1 MSLIQLR
8 LVVGFYYELLLSILL
23 TFLIYFLLV
32 VFVNTAQEFY
42 KKLFVFLFML
52 NIFIFIC
59 SIFFTE
65 KIKQF

>member
-8 LVVGFYYELLLSILL
+8 LVVGFYSELLLSILL

-59 SIFFTE
+59 IIFFTE
-65 KIKQF
+65 RK

>member
-8 LVVGFYYELLLSILL
+8 LVVDFYYELLLSILL

-65 KIKQF
+65 RK

>member
-8 LVVGFYYELLLSILL
+8 LVVGFYSELLLSILL

-65 KIKQF
+65 RK

>member
-42 KKLFVFLFML
+42 KKLFAFLFML

-65 KIKQF
+65 RK

>member
-1 MSLIQLR
+1 MSPIQLR

-65 KIKQF
+65 RK

>member
-59 SIFFTE
+59 SILFTE
-65 KIKQF
+65 RK

>member
-65 KIKQF
+65 RK